1 VLAEFL
7 KRQVLKNRALIHEEA
22 GRIQDF
28 LRLLMKQRNTGEK
41 WTDEEIRLLKAHFV
55 RLACY
60 IPALCVV
67 IMPFGILF
75 LPVIAEALDRRSK
88 RRLSEDTRV

>member
-1 VLAEFL
+1 M
-7 KRQVLKNRALIHEEA
+7 IHEEA
-22 GRIQDF
+22 VRMHDF

-41 WTDEEIRLLKAHFV
+41 WTNEEIRLLKSRFV

-60 IPALCVV
+60 IPALCIV

-88 RRLSEDTRV
+88 RRLSEKTHI